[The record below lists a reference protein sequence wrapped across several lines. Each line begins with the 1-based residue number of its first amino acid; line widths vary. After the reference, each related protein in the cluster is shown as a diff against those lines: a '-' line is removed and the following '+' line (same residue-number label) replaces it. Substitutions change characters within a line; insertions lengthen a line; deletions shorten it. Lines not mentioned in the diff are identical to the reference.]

1 VPLIAGLPLNIIAG
15 LVFLLTSLGI
25 HRATINRHIQGRLI
39 LSAGLFAAYTAVAI
53 VLRWAPLSDATRAL
67 FATGVNPL
75 LMALAVINLVVS
87 LSLNPWRVDRLP
99 DRFPGIVQDALL
111 IVLFAAAATLILRDR
126 ILATTAVGA
135 VVLGFA
141 LQDTLGNLFAGL
153 AIQIEKPFRVGHWVS
168 IGAQEGSVSEI
179 TWRATKMLTKAGNV
193 VVVPNSTMAKDTIT
207 NYSMPTRQMRLHVDV
222 GASYDAPPNVV
233 KAVIGEALKNASEI
247 SKARAPQVRIT
258 DFGPSAIVYRIWF
271 WVDDFDPDDSAPDQ
285 VRAYIY
291 YALRRNNITIPYPI
305 QVEMS
310 PEEGGVVPAQPDIT
324 PDALSSVA
332 LFSTLTEAE
341 RADLFA
347 IGRSVLYA
355 AGEAIVRQ
363 GQAGRSLFIVLSG
376 DASVT
381 LDGTQGEVARL
392 RTGDVFGEMSLLTG
406 EARSA
411 TVTALSDCRLLEIG
425 ADRFR
430 ELVLTN
436 PSALERVTA
445 VTSARKAELN
455 RHLET
460 HAVMATTADTP
471 QSLLARVRH
480 FLRL

>member
-1 VPLIAGLPLNIIAG
+1 VPLRIIVGLA
-15 LVFLLTSLGI
+15 FLLTSLGLC
-25 HRATINRHIQGRLI
+25 RATINRHIRGRLL
-39 LSAGLFAAYTAVAI
+39 LSAALFAAYTLVAV
-53 VLRWAPLSDATRAL
+53 VLRWAPLQEQTRTL
-67 FATGVNPL
+67 LLTGVNPL
-75 LMALAVINLVVS
+75 LMAFAVINMFVA
-87 LSLNPWRVDRLP
+87 LSLNPLRQDRLP

-111 IVLFAAAATLILRDR
+111 IVLFAIAATLILRDR
-126 ILATTAVGA
+126 IFATTAVGA

-153 AIQIEKPFRVGHWVS
+153 AIQIEKPFRVGHWVT
-168 IGAQEGSVSEI
+168 IGGQEGSVSEI
-179 TWRATKMLTKAGNV
+179 TWRATKLTTKAGNI

-207 NYSMPTRQMRLHVDV
+207 NYSMPSRQMRLHVDV
-222 GASYDAPPNVV
+222 GASYDVPPNVV
-233 KAVIGEALKNASEI
+233 KTVISDALRNASEI
-247 SKARAPQVRIT
+247 SKARPAQVRIT
-258 DFGPSAIVYRIWF
+258 DFGASAITYRIWF
-271 WVDDFDPDDSAPDQ
+271 WIDDFDPDDSAQDQ
-285 VRAYIY
+285 VRGYIY

-305 QVEMS
+305 QIEMS
-310 PEEGGVVPAQPDIT
+310 PEEGGFAPVQSDLSPDV
-324 PDALSSVA
+324 LSSVA

-363 GQAGRSLFIVLSG
+363 GQAGRSLFILLNG

-381 LDGTQGEVARL
+381 LEGTQGEVARL
-392 RTGDVFGEMSLLTG
+392 RAGDVFGEMSLLTG

-411 TVTALSDCRLLEIG
+411 TVTAIIDCRLLEID

-445 VTSARKAELN
+445 VTSSRKAELH

-460 HAVMATTADTP
+460 HAVTPVSADTP